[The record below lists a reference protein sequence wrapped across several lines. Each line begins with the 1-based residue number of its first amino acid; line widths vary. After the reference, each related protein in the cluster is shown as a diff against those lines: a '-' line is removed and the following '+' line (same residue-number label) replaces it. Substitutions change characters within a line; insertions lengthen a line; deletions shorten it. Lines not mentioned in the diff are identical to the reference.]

1 MKNSRP
7 RVYGNCDA
15 GCKWEVP
22 HKGDFLS
29 LVHNIDVLDWSGSG
43 APYTNSVTID
53 RLVDED
59 VVIVDAPFKAYSE
72 CGLII
77 EQDGSTIT
85 FRVTQKPIDILSIN
99 IAVIPSTA
107 VVEI

>member
-29 LVHNIDVLDWSGSG
+29 LVHNIKVIDWESSGDS
-43 APYTNSVTID
+43 YTHSLTID

-59 VVIVDAPFKAYSE
+59 VVLIDAPLTAYSE
-72 CGLII
+72 CGLVF
-77 EQDGSTIT
+77 EQNGSTII
-85 FRVTQKPIDILSIN
+85 FNVVQKPVDNLSIN

-107 VVEI
+107 VIEI